1 MTDYAGVRRTGRIGA
16 VLVAAASLVVAAS
29 LAACGSSGA
38 QLAPRVAPTDV
49 APQPVGVQD
58 PAELPEES
66 ETGPGDCDP
75 LASYRPGSDQP
86 TVTPGSTMDEIV
98 ERGRLV
104 VGVAQNTF
112 LFGYRDPFTGQLAGF
127 DVDLAR
133 EIAGALFGDP
143 ERIQFQA
150 VSSGER
156 IPVLENNEV
165 DIVISTMTMNCERW
179 ESVAFS
185 TEYYSAGQKVLVL
198 AAAESEGI
206 EGIDDLG
213 GQKVCAAAGSTSI
226 RNIADAP
233 SEPIPVAVPDWTD
246 CLVMLQQG
254 QVDAISTDDTILAGL
269 AAQDPNAR
277 VVGERFSE
285 EPYGI
290 AMNRSNLDLV
300 RYVNAVLEQLRTDGT
315 WAEIYQRWLG
325 DLGEQT
331 PDPPPARYQD

>member
-1 MTDYAGVRRTGRIGA
+1 
-16 VLVAAASLVVAAS
+16 
-29 LAACGSSGA
+29 
-38 QLAPRVAPTDV
+38 
-49 APQPVGVQD
+49 
-58 PAELPEES
+58 
-66 ETGPGDCDP
+66 
-75 LASYRPGSDQP
+75 
-86 TVTPGSTMDEIV
+86 
-98 ERGRLV
+98 
-104 VGVAQNTF
+104 
-112 LFGYRDPFTGQLAGF
+112 
-127 DVDLAR
+127 
-133 EIAGALFGDP
+133 
-143 ERIQFQA
+143 
-150 VSSGER
+150 
-156 IPVLENNEV
+156 VLENNEV
-165 DIVISTMTMNCERW
+165 DIVVSTMTMNCERW

-198 AAAESEGI
+198 AAAEAEGI

-213 GQKVCAAAGSTSI
+213 GRKVCAAAGSTSI
-226 RNIADAP
+226 RNIAEAP
-233 SEPIPVAVPDWTD
+233 SAPIPVAVPDWTD

-290 AMNRSNLDLV
+290 AMNRSNPDLV

-325 DLGEQT
+325 DLGEET